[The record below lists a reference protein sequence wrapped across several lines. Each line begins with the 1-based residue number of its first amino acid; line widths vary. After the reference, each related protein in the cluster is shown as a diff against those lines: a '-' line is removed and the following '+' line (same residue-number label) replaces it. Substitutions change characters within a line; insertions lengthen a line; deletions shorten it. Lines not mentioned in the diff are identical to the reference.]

1 MSRDVAATPCR
12 EENPLQT
19 IVETKGVRPL
29 LSYQKGKLA
38 LHDIFDPF
46 NLVVLTLA
54 SGVTAATNP
63 HSAYGPGLKGFGRL
77 VGYGFEQGAQGEFFA
92 TYAIPSLVH
101 EDPRYHRMGGKNIP
115 GRVLHAV
122 AHTYVSQHDDGRL
135 MPNYATLLNYPISAE
150 IANLWIPGTPVNAK
164 STANRIVLGIATDPT
179 GTLIGEFLPDVAKHI
194 HVHVVFLQ
202 QQINRIAG
210 IPNIQ
215 TVQQ

>member
-1 MSRDVAATPCR
+1 
-12 EENPLQT
+12 
-19 IVETKGVRPL
+19 
-29 LSYQKGKLA
+29 
-38 LHDIFDPF
+38 
-46 NLVVLTLA
+46 
-54 SGVTAATNP
+54 
-63 HSAYGPGLKGFGRL
+63 
-77 VGYGFEQGAQGEFFA
+77 
-92 TYAIPSLVH
+92 
-101 EDPRYHRMGGKNIP
+101 
-115 GRVLHAV
+115 VLHAV